1 VSIVVC
7 GVLLT
12 VFRDR
17 VARVQRRVGE
27 VIRPLPSGEQGYL
40 GLLRGISVI
49 ANRVT
54 ATVQNGS
61 LPIYIAIIIVT
72 VTLIPAAAFVTE
84 IGPIPQW
91 VEEPVHVVLVAVM
104 VACAL
109 GASIVRHRIAAALML
124 GGVGYAMAGLYVAR
138 GAPDLALTQFSIET
152 LSTVLFV
159 LVLRFLPR
167 SWRHRAPSIA
177 TPMRIVVA
185 AAVGVAIFVF
195 ALSASNARSS
205 VDEPSMS
212 EVMVEQSLPKGKGR
226 NVVNV
231 ILVDFRGWD
240 TMGEI
245 TVLLV
250 AAVGAVSLAR
260 PGRRRTDDEA
270 PVFEEIL
277 DAGDEPALPGA
288 LR

>member
-1 VSIVVC
+1 MKLVCIASVV
-7 GVLLT
+7 
-12 VFRDR
+12 
-17 VARVQRRVGE
+17 A
-27 VIRPLPSGEQGYL
+27 
-40 GLLRGISVI
+40 
-49 ANRVT
+49 
-54 ATVQNGS
+54 
-61 LPIYIAIIIVT
+61 
-72 VTLIPAAAFVTE
+72 
-84 IGPIPQW
+84 
-91 VEEPVHVVLVAVM
+91 
-104 VACAL
+104 AL
-109 GASIVRHRIAAALML
+109 GATIVRHRIAAALML
-124 GGVGYAMAGLYVAR
+124 GAVGYSMAGLYVVQ

-167 SWRHRAPSIA
+167 SWRHRAPVMVAPVRVAI
-177 TPMRIVVA
+177 A
-185 AAVGVAIFVF
+185 AAVGLAVFVF

-205 VDEPSMS
+205 VDGPSMS
-212 EVMVEQSLPKGKGR
+212 EVMIESSLPKGKGH

-260 PGRRRTDDEA
+260 AGRRRSDTDA
-270 PVFEEIL
+270 PVFEEIV
-277 DAGDEPALPGA
+277 DAGNEPAMPEA

>member
-1 VSIVVC
+1 
-7 GVLLT
+7 
-12 VFRDR
+12 
-17 VARVQRRVGE
+17 
-27 VIRPLPSGEQGYL
+27 
-40 GLLRGISVI
+40 
-49 ANRVT
+49 
-54 ATVQNGS
+54 
-61 LPIYIAIIIVT
+61 
-72 VTLIPAAAFVTE
+72 
-84 IGPIPQW
+84 
-91 VEEPVHVVLVAVM
+91 M
-104 VACAL
+104 L
-109 GASIVRHRIAAALML
+109 GA
-124 GGVGYAMAGLYVAR
+124 VGYAMAGLYVAR

-167 SWRHRAPSIA
+167 SWRHQAPSIA
-177 TPMRIVVA
+177 APMRIAVA
-185 AAVGVAIFVF
+185 AAVGIGIFIF

-212 EVMVEQSLPKGKGR
+212 EVMVEQSLPKGKGS

-260 PGRRRTDDEA
+260 QGRRRADDEA

-277 DAGDEPALPGA
+277 DAGDEPALPEA

>member
-1 VSIVVC
+1 VALA
-7 GVLLT
+7 VLRRPVADVQARASAGLQT
-12 VFRDR
+12 V
-17 VARVQRRVGE
+17 
-27 VIRPLPSGEQGYL
+27 PSTEQGFL
-40 GLLRGISVI
+40 AVLRSISVVST
-49 ANRVT
+49 RVT

-61 LPIYIAIIIVT
+61 LPIYLAIIVLT
-72 VTLIPAAAFVTE
+72 VMLVPLAAFASE
-84 IGPIPQW
+84 LDQLPQF
-91 VEEPVHVVLVAVM
+91 VETPTHVALVAIM
-104 VACAL
+104 IAAGL
-109 GASIVRHRIAAALML
+109 GACIVRHRIAAALML
-124 GGVGYAMAGLYVAR
+124 GAVGYAMAGLYVAQ

-167 SWRHRAPSIA
+167 SWRHRAPAIA
-177 TPMRIVVA
+177 APMRVVVA
-185 AAVGVAIFVF
+185 GAVGIAVFVF
-195 ALSASNARSS
+195 ALSASNARSD

-212 EVMVEQSLPKGKGR
+212 EVMIENSLPKGKGA

-250 AAVGAVSLAR
+250 AAIGAVSLAR
-260 PGRRRTDDEA
+260 PGRRRDEPDA
-270 PVFEEIL
+270 PVFEEIV
-277 DAGDEPALPGA
+277 DVGDEPKMPEA

>member
-1 VSIVVC
+1 
-7 GVLLT
+7 VL
-12 VFRDR
+12 
-17 VARVQRRVGE
+17 
-27 VIRPLPSGEQGYL
+27 
-40 GLLRGISVI
+40 
-49 ANRVT
+49 
-54 ATVQNGS
+54 
-61 LPIYIAIIIVT
+61 
-72 VTLIPAAAFVTE
+72 PAAAFATE
-84 IGPIPQW
+84 IGPLPQW
-91 VEEPVHVVLVAVM
+91 VEEPAHVVLVAVM
-104 VACAL
+104 VTAAL
-109 GASIVRHRIAAALML
+109 GASIVRHRIAAVLML
-124 GGVGYAMAGLYVAR
+124 GAVGYAMACLYVVQ

-167 SWRHRAPSIA
+167 SWRHRAPAIA
-177 TPMRIVVA
+177 APMRIAVA
-185 AAVGVAIFVF
+185 GAIGVAVFVF
-195 ALSASNARSS
+195 ALSASNARSD

-212 EVMVEQSLPKGKGR
+212 EVMIENSLPKGKGA

-250 AAVGAVSLAR
+250 AAIGAVSLAR
-260 PGRRRTDDEA
+260 PGRRRDDSDA

-277 DAGDEPALPGA
+277 DVGDETKLPEA

>member
-1 VSIVVC
+1 M
-7 GVLLT
+7 
-12 VFRDR
+12 FRSQ
-17 VARVQRRVGE
+17 VAGAQRRASE
-27 VIRPLPSGEQGYL
+27 FIRPVPSGEQGNL
-40 GLLRGISVI
+40 GVLRGISAT

-54 ATVQNGS
+54 ATLQNGS
-61 LPIYIAIIIVT
+61 LPIYVAIIVLTVT
-72 VTLIPAAAFVTE
+72 VVPATAFVTE
-84 IGPIPQW
+84 IGPLPQW

-104 VACAL
+104 IAAAL

-124 GGVGYAMAGLYVAR
+124 GAVGYAMAGLYVAR

-177 TPMRIVVA
+177 APMRIAVA
-185 AAVGVAIFVF
+185 GAVGVAIFVF

-212 EVMVEQSLPKGKGR
+212 EVMVEQSLPKGKGH

-260 PGRRRTDDEA
+260 PGRRRADSAA

-277 DAGDEPALPGA
+277 DAGDEPSLPEA